1 MAKSFSFSGAWG
13 RIVLVSLAFLA
24 ACQTAP
30 AERQPFSLSGLIPAP
45 PEKSRDILESLQR
58 KNPGIHI
65 QAELA
70 PDPRGT
76 QVRIIVRTRQKV
88 HLINRGFQEFH
99 GDTALYPGCEHW
111 FYLTRAFDKK
121 CGDGPV
127 IGSVNAL
134 FADGVGIGAL
144 FDLFQLARYP
154 FTYTHIDMTDPQKTR
169 EIFRELE
176 KQATVAPKKTAHE
189 RKTDGPE
196 NPKNPFRTARI
207 P

>member
-1 MAKSFSFSGAWG
+1 MAKSFSFSGFRR
-13 RIVLVSLAFLA
+13 RIALLGLAFLA

-30 AERQPFSLSGLIPAP
+30 AELKPFALSGLVPAT
-45 PEKSRDILESLQR
+45 PETSRDILESLQK

-76 QVRIIVRTRQKV
+76 QARIIVRTRQKV
-88 HLINRGFQEFH
+88 HLINKGFQEFH
-99 GDTALYPGCEHW
+99 GDTALYPECEHW

-127 IGSVNAL
+127 IGSVNAF
-134 FADGVGIGAL
+134 FADGVGIGAI

-154 FTYTHIDMTDPQKTR
+154 FTYTYVDMTDPRETR
-169 EIFRELE
+169 EIFQELE
-176 KQATVAPKKTAHE
+176 EQAKAPRTKRPLDKKTDSPE
-189 RKTDGPE
+189 ILKKT
-196 NPKNPFRTARI
+196 FRTAQI

>member
-1 MAKSFSFSGAWG
+1 MAKSFSFCGFRR
-13 RIVLVSLAFLA
+13 RIALLGLFFLA

-30 AERQPFSLSGLIPAP
+30 LERHPYALSGLVPAT
-45 PEKSRDILESLQR
+45 PETSRDILESLQK
-58 KNPGIHI
+58 KNPAIHI

-70 PDPRGT
+70 PDPHGT
-76 QVRIIVRTRQKV
+76 QARIIVRTRQKV
-88 HLINRGFQEFH
+88 HLIDRGFQEFH
-99 GDTALYPGCEHW
+99 GDTALYPECEHW

-134 FADGVGIGAL
+134 FADGVGLGAL

-154 FTYTHIDMTDPQKTR
+154 FTYTHVDMTDPEKTR
-169 EIFRELE
+169 EIFQELE
-176 KQATVAPKKTAHE
+176 KEALAARKKALLNKKTNSPE
-189 RKTDGPE
+189 TLKKT
-196 NPKNPFRTARI
+196 FRTARI